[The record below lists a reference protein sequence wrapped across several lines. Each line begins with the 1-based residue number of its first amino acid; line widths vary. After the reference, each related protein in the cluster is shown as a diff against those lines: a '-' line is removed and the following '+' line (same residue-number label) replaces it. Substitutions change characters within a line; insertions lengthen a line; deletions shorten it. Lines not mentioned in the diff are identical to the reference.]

1 MIDIRKLK
9 ELVRLMVTNDLTE
22 LDLRDEQQQV
32 TVKRGGSEQVPVIQ
46 QAPVAMAP
54 VAAPAPQAPAASGG
68 GEAEAPPPNE
78 DEGLVPIE
86 SPMVGTFYAKPTPE
100 KPSFVSV
107 GDTVSEDTTV
117 CLIEAMKI
125 FNEIKAGQSGTIAKI
140 LIENGDAVEFGQ
152 PMLLIKPA

>member
-1 MIDIRKLK
+1 
-9 ELVRLMVTNDLTE
+9 
-22 LDLRDEQQQV
+22 
-32 TVKRGGSEQVPVIQ
+32 
-46 QAPVAMAP
+46 
-54 VAAPAPQAPAASGG
+54 
-68 GEAEAPPPNE
+68 
-78 DEGLVPIE
+78 
-86 SPMVGTFYAKPTPE
+86 MVGTFYAKPTPE

-140 LIENGDAVEFGQ
+140 LIANGDAVEFGQ